1 MLKVDGGAIGFFD
14 NKDAL
19 LKWTVSGPIIWE
31 MLRDIN
37 SKLGDVREGIF
48 QLHHENADPFEK
60 TFRLETSAV
69 IEIFKSIGNSS
80 LETESCLIHITTKHA
95 WW

>member
-1 MLKVDGGAIGFFD
+1 MLKIDGGAIGFFD

-48 QLHHENADPFEK
+48 QLHHED
-60 TFRLETSAV
+60 TDVL
-69 IEIFKSIGNSS
+69 KSTGNSF
-80 LETESCLIHITTKHA
+80 LETESCLIHITIKHV

>member
-1 MLKVDGGAIGFFD
+1 
-14 NKDAL
+14 
-19 LKWTVSGPIIWE
+19 

-48 QLHHENADPFEK
+48 QLHHENTDPFEK

-69 IEIFKSIGNSS
+69 IEIFKL
-80 LETESCLIHITTKHA
+80 LETSL
-95 WW
+95 

>member
-1 MLKVDGGAIGFFD
+1 MLKINSGTIGFFD
-14 NKDAL
+14 NKAAL

-48 QLHHENADPFEK
+48 QLHHED
-60 TFRLETSAV
+60 TDVL
-69 IEIFKSIGNSS
+69 KSIGNSF
-80 LETESCLIHITTKHA
+80 LETESCLIHITIKHA